1 MTSEMNKGMHTS
13 LAAVFTAFSS
23 ILQGKEFLE
32 QEEKQNKKVSFF
44 TSPLK
49 NHGSITQA
57 IQTMLEA
64 AINIL
69 TNTFQKHRWNQA
81 VKLKKIIIVHH
92 ASHIEH
98 PNNIGYSFVIHPTV
112 STIFYLNTENKIKT
126 LKKLKLRI
134 YEKTICIKGGT
145 KHISNIFTLTVQ
157 SLLGNMKKQLKL
169 TWLLFYLCFPKHRW
183 GHSAH
188 IEKA

>member
-1 MTSEMNKGMHTS
+1 MHTS
-13 LAAVFTAFSS
+13 LAAVFTACSS
-23 ILQGKEFLE
+23 MLRGKEFLE
-32 QEEKQNKKVSFF
+32 QEEKQNKKSIILYVI
-44 TSPLK
+44 LK

-64 AINIL
+64 TINTL
-69 TNTFQKHRWNQA
+69 TNTFWKHRWNQA
-81 VKLKKIIIVHH
+81 VKIKKIIIVHH

-134 YEKTICIKGGT
+134 YKKTICIKGGT
-145 KHISNIFTLTVQ
+145 KHLSNIFTLTVQ
-157 SLLGNMKKQLKL
+157 SLLGNRKKQLKL
-169 TWLLFYLCFPKHRW
+169 TTWLLFYLCFTKHRW